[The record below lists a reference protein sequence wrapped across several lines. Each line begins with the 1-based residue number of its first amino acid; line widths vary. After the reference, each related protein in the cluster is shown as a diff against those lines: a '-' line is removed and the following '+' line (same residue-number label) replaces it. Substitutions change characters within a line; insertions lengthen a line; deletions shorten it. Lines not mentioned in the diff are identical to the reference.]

1 MRQRVST
8 FPLPTATR
16 RILPPTRGR
25 VFLRAAVRGITV
37 RERKV
42 ELRFCNQ
49 RTLVPFPS
57 LRRDAGRLACASTR
71 TIAVP
76 STGTAAGGTSQ
87 PQPAGIRV
95 HRDVQLAAC
104 GGGLY
109 VTATCGSTGGAR
121 AVARSISVVRT
132 VSLRQRPAPPRVEEG
147 CDRHMGRSRA

>member
-1 MRQRVST
+1 MSGCLGYHCWCSVEPRDHQKRKHQLLLNHLFVIADSGPAWPDAQGLAQRMRQRVST

-76 STGTAAGGTSQ
+76 STGTAAGG
-87 PQPAGIRV
+87 
-95 HRDVQLAAC
+95 DF
-104 GGGLY
+104 
-109 VTATCGSTGGAR
+109 TASTGGHQ
-121 AVARSISVVRT
+121 S
-132 VSLRQRPAPPRVEEG
+132 PP
-147 CDRHMGRSRA
+147 